1 LQEISNGGA
10 SINPFEVILEAI
22 GDGKVVETLT
32 LIAGPVEYE
41 KAFGKMLVIISPE
54 QVEGEMVDTDFT
66 AIVLSER
73 YQQEWSKPSILT
85 ISYQEREYQVFW
97 NRVGNEKRQ
106 ALILGGG
113 HISQPLVQIL
123 AILEYEV
130 TIVDDRLEF
139 ANPERFPGAR
149 QVICKPFGQVLEHIE
164 LDNQAV
170 IIIVTRGHQY
180 DLDCLRSVIGK
191 EAGYIG
197 MIGSRRKVQGT
208 LKVLREEGI
217 DRNLLGRVRAPIG
230 LDLGGQSP
238 SEIAVSIVAEMIA
251 VGKGGSCMPLY
262 LMKDGNHG

>member
-10 SINPFEVILEAI
+10 SINPFEVILQAI

-32 LIAGPVEYE
+32 LIAGSVEHSKE
-41 KAFGKMLVIISPE
+41 LGKMLIIVSPE
-54 QVEGEMVDTDFT
+54 QVEGEMVDADFT
-66 AIVLSER
+66 AMVLSER
-73 YQQEWSKPSILT
+73 YQREWSKPSILT
-85 ISYQEREYQVFW
+85 ISYQEREFQVFW
-97 NRVGNEKRQ
+97 NRVGNEKKQ

-123 AILEYEV
+123 AIIEYEV
-130 TIVDDRLEF
+130 TVVDDRLEF
-139 ANPERFPGAR
+139 ANPERFPGAK
-149 QVICKPFGQVLEHIE
+149 QVICKPFSQVLEHIK
-164 LDNQAV
+164 LDDQAA

-180 DLDCLRSVIGK
+180 DLDCLRSVMGK

-197 MIGSRRKVQGT
+197 MIGSRRKVEGT

-217 DRNLLGRVRAPIG
+217 DRALLERVRAPIG

-251 VGKGGSCMPLY
+251 ISKGGSCMPLY

>member
-1 LQEISNGGA
+1 M
-10 SINPFEVILEAI
+10 
-22 GDGKVVETLT
+22 ETLT
-32 LIAGPVEYE
+32 LIAGPVEHE
-41 KAFGKMLVIISPE
+41 KAFGQMILIVSPE
-54 QVEGEMVDTDFT
+54 QVEGEIVDVDFT

-73 YQQEWSKPSILT
+73 YQREWSKPSILT
-85 ISYQEREYQVFW
+85 ISYQQREYQVFW
-97 NRVGNEKRQ
+97 NRVGNEKKQ

-130 TIVDDRLEF
+130 TVVDDRLEF

-149 QVICKPFGQVLEHIE
+149 QVICKPFGQVLETFE
-164 LDNQAV
+164 LDHKSAV
-170 IIIVTRGHQY
+170 IIVTRGHQY

-208 LKVLREEGI
+208 IKVLREEGI
-217 DRNLLGRVRAPIG
+217 DKVLLERVRAPIG

-238 SEIAVSIVAEMIA
+238 GEIAVSIVAEMVA
-251 VGKGGSCMPLY
+251 VSSGGNCMPLY
-262 LMKDGNHG
+262 CQKDGNHG